1 LQSSK
6 DSVKVTLTGTVLG
19 TFSPTGYAIVYGQDG
34 NDTITVAK
42 NLTNSTILYGGA
54 GDDRLSGG
62 RGEDILIGGS
72 GNDVLTADGNRDV
85 LIGGDGADTLTG
97 RGDEDILIAGYTSYD
112 APTAANQ
119 QALDAIMREWKRTDA
134 DYATRIS
141 HLQNGGGLNAGS
153 LLNGATVFDD
163 AFVDS
168 LTGSQGRDWF
178 LLNLTG
184 GSVLDTSDKARNETA
199 TDI

>member
-1 LQSSK
+1 MR
-6 DSVKVTLTGTVLG
+6 GG
-19 TFSPTGYAIVYGQDG
+19 CG
-34 NDTITVAK
+34 NDT
-42 NLTNSTILYGGA
+42 
-54 GDDRLSGG
+54 
-62 RGEDILIGGS
+62 
-72 GNDVLTADGNRDV
+72 LTADVARDL

-97 RGDEDILIAGYTSYD
+97 GGDEDILIAGYTSYD

-141 HLQNGGGLNAGS
+141 HLQNGGGLNGGYVFNS
-153 LLNGATVFDD
+153 TTVFDD
-163 AFVDS
+163 AFADS
-168 LTGSQGRDWF
+168 LTGNQGRDWF

-184 GSVLDTSDKARNETA
+184 GSVLDTSDKGKNETA